1 METLFETRSDSTN
14 KTYTICGTT
23 YTAIDICVSL
33 AAGIVG
39 FGLTILIAC
48 YCIPRTP
55 QPRKDLG
62 VTAREYEALEN
73 YFSKRN
79 FWVDVIM
86 IISLGIMTIGGLTL
100 SMIHVYLY
108 FNGYLVYMR
117 NRNSASRNRSSDTS
131 ERVGLVETQST
142 NYGGLEEHSG

>member
-1 METLFETRSDSTN
+1 MWRTA
-14 KTYTICGTT
+14 

-33 AAGIVG
+33 AAGVVG

-79 FWVDVIM
+79 FWVDVTM

-108 FNGYLVYMR
+108 FNGYLVYTR
-117 NRNSASRNRSSDTS
+117 NRDSVSQQNRSSDG
-131 ERVGLVETQST
+131 ERISLVETQLTS
-142 NYGGLEEHSG
+142 YGGLEESNR